1 MEKNEAKQL
10 VLDFIDCLKTF
21 DYKRLADLFH
31 EDFEWVIPVRSPTLE
46 ALTARRDKAYA
57 VGRMKDNIDS
67 MSNPLEFKPFGWT
80 IDENRAAVE
89 CEGTVVWNNGM
100 EYNNLYHLLF
110 EFKDGQ
116 IVKMTEYCDF
126 LYAWETNPLLQNLTA
141 KVRA

>member
-1 MEKNEAKQL
+1 MEREAAKQM

-21 DYKRLADLFH
+21 DYERLASLFH
-31 EDFEWVIPVRSPTLE
+31 EDFHWVIPVRSPTL
-46 ALTARRDKAYA
+46 AVLTKPRDKAYA
-57 VGRMKDNIDS
+57 VGRMKDNIDL

-80 IDENRAAVE
+80 IDGDRLAVE

-110 EFKDGQ
+110 EFRDGQ

-126 LYAWETNPLLQNLTA
+126 LYAWETNPLLPNPATKA
-141 KVRA
+141 